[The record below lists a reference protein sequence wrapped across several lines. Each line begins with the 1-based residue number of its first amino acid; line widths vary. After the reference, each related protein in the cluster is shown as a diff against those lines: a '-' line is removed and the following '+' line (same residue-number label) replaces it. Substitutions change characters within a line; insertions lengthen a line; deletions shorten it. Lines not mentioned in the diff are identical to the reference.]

1 MEVID
6 QYDIPHRFIEIE
18 LTETTTDVEFKDL
31 KKLVNNLQN
40 AGIGTSVDDFGI
52 GYSSLNLIK
61 QIPWDVLKLDKSIV
75 PASGEDIER
84 GTRLF
89 GHIVAMAHEIGLKCI
104 AEGVETTDQ
113 LKIMKAYG
121 CRYVQGYVFDKPMP
135 VDEFE
140 KRLVMG
146 AY

>member
-1 MEVID
+1 M
-6 QYDIPHRFIEIE
+6 
-18 LTETTTDVEFKDL
+18 KN
-31 KKLVNNLQN
+31 LVKNLQD

-75 PASGEDIER
+75 PANGEDIER

-89 GHIVAMAHEIGLKCI
+89 GHIVAMANEIGLKCI
-104 AEGVETTDQ
+104 AEGVETEDQ
-113 LKIMKAYG
+113 LEIMRIYG
-121 CRYVQGYVFDKPMP
+121 CRYVLGYVFDKPMP
-135 VDEFE
+135 VEEFE
-140 KRLVMG
+140 KRLMIG